1 MPKKNKTKDVDRPEL
16 HIIHYLSVPDYKLR
30 MLTCDHPLP
39 PDRYNDR
46 VEDHLRVIGFYHASQ
61 IGVVQNQKALVN
73 ALIERWH
80 PETHTFHLPI
90 GECAV
95 SLEDVA
101 LILGLPTDGLPV
113 TGMTMS
119 SFSALE
125 AECLHQFG
133 VAPSKVECRGCCIK
147 LTWLR
152 DLKENIQLADDLS
165 IQRYVKCHIMLLI
178 GTILFGDKSGAAVH
192 WKFLPLLR
200 DFASIGHYSWGSA
213 CLAHLYRG
221 LCRASRYNCKE
232 IDGPIT
238 LLLAWAWLRLPY
250 LSPIPREP
258 HSFPL
263 ANRWRNW
270 ERGDRRYRY
279 LNLAHF
285 RKAFDE
291 LQEGQFV
298 WVAYAVDRVNPNII
312 PPEIYMQSVVWS
324 ATVPLVSFECI
335 EWHATDRYRR
345 QFGFVQEVPQQE
357 QSLDKAH
364 GEVLTGPKNL
374 NWATTPTHSIW
385 VMHWTN
391 RYNYVL
397 SELPM
402 PSQHPL
408 ETYMHWY
415 RSKYGN
421 HLYLSNLVGQESD
434 DDNQDMDEGNQD
446 MDDGAEGMD
455 EDSQDGDNDNEE
467 LEPQPVPPPSSN
479 PVPLE
484 QPQFSGQYVPQTQF
498 SPSVPMPHQYWGM
511 SQFEAG
517 EGGSFSQ
524 LLEFMGA
531 DAGQT
536 QYPNQ
541 PDFLAGRYSLD
552 ARLPCHTSSVASG
565 GFVSVD
571 SSRSV
576 GGRGVLNSQNPH
588 RVDMGPLQE
597 DDNPLEQDTNAYL
610 VDNPDDEDDDDE
622 DEIEEFDEDEESR
635 NDGGSQTPDDKGKG
649 YNLRI
654 DPPRRSANR
663 YTPSVLKKAAKKC
676 KNIVTHMEIKAGL
689 P

>member
-1 MPKKNKTKDVDRPEL
+1 
-16 HIIHYLSVPDYKLR
+16 
-30 MLTCDHPLP
+30 MLTYDHPIP

-46 VEDHLRVIGFYHASQ
+46 VEDHLRVTGFYHASQ

-80 PETHTFHLPI
+80 PNTHTFHLPI

-95 SLEDVA
+95 TLEDVA

-125 AECLHQFG
+125 AECLLQFG
-133 VAPSKVECRGCCIK
+133 VAPRKSECRGCCIK

-152 DLKENIQLADDLS
+152 ELKENIHLTDELS

-178 GTILFGDKSGAAVH
+178 GTILFGDKSGAGVH
-192 WKFLPLLR
+192 WKYLPLLR

-238 LLLAWAWLRLPY
+238 LLLGWAWIRLPY
-250 LSPIPREP
+250 LSPLPRES

-263 ANRWRNW
+263 ANSFL
-270 ERGDRRYRY
+270 Y
-279 LNLAHF
+279 F
-285 RKAFDE
+285 S
-291 LQEGQFV
+291 QFV
-298 WVAYAVDRVNPNII
+298 WVAYAVDRVDPNII

-335 EWHATDRYRR
+335 VWHATDRYRR
-345 QFGFVQEVPQQE
+345 QFGLVQGVPQQE
-357 QSLDKAH
+357 QNLDKAH

-374 NWATTPTHSIW
+374 NWATTPSHSNW

-391 RYNYVL
+391 RYHYVL

-408 ETYMHWY
+408 ETYMNWY
-415 RSKYGN
+415 RSKYRD
-421 HLYLSNLVGQESD
+421 HLNLSNLVGQESD
-434 DDNQDMDEGNQD
+434 EDNQDMDEGNQD
-446 MDDGAEGMD
+446 VAESGEGMD
-455 EDSQDGDNDNEE
+455 EDSQDADNDNEE
-467 LEPQPVPPPSSN
+467 LESLPQ
-479 PVPLE
+479 E
-484 QPQFSGQYVPQTQF
+484 QPQFSSQYVPQTQF
-498 SPSVPMPHQYWGM
+498 SPSFPMAQPYWGM
-511 SQFEAG
+511 SQFEPG

-524 LLEFMGA
+524 LLEFMAG
-531 DAGQT
+531 DAGPP
-536 QYPNQ
+536 QYGNQ
-541 PDFLAGRYSLD
+541 PEFLAGRYSLD

-576 GGRGVLNSQNPH
+576 GGRRVLNSQNPN

-597 DDNPLEQDTNAYL
+597 DANPLEQETNAYL
-610 VDNPDDEDDDDE
+610 VDDPDDEDDDDE

-635 NDGGSQTPDDKGKG
+635 NDGRSQTPDDKDKG

-663 YTPSVLKKAAKKC
+663 YTPSVFKKAAKKS
-676 KNIVTHMEIKAGL
+676 KNLVNDVKWAMRK
-689 P
+689 